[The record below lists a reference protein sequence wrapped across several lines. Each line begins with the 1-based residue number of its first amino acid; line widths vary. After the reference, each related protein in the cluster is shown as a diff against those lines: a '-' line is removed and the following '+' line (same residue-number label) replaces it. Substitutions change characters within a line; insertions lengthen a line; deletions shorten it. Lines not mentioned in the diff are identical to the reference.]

1 MHHHHHHMAS
11 SLRQILDSQKMEWRS
26 NAGGSGGGSGGGT
39 GGGGGGYY
47 YYYYDIDPYKEFGAS
62 VELLSFLPSD
72 FFPSIRDLLDTA
84 SALYREAL
92 ESPEH
97 CSPHHTALRQAILC
111 WGELMNLA
119 TWVGSNLEDLEVD
132 NKFNKEMWAAWEEIR
147 NLPNL
152 NGWQM
157 TAFIASLV
165 DDPSQSANL
174 LAEAK
179 KLNDAQ
185 APKEFV
191 DNKFNKE
198 MWAAWEEIRNLP
210 NLNGWQMT
218 AFIASLVDDPS
229 QSANLLAEAKKL
241 NDAQAPKGSSRELVV
256 SYVNVNMGL
265 KIRQLLWFHI
275 SCLTFG
281 RETVL
286 EYLVSFG
293 VWIRTP
299 PAYRPPNAPILST
312 LPETTVV

>member
-1 MHHHHHHMAS
+1 M
-11 SLRQILDSQKMEWRS
+11 
-26 NAGGSGGGSGGGT
+26 
-39 GGGGGGYY
+39 
-47 YYYYDIDPYKEFGAS
+47 DIDPYKEFGAS

-119 TWVGSNLEDLEVD
+119 TWVGSNLEDPAVD
-132 NKFNKEMWAAWEEIR
+132 AV
-147 NLPNL
+147 PNL
-152 NGWQM
+152 RGDLQ
-157 TAFIASLV
+157 V
-165 DDPSQSANL
+165 
-174 LAEAK
+174 LAQKVA
-179 KLNDAQ
+179 
-185 APKEFV
+185 
-191 DNKFNKE
+191 
-198 MWAAWEEIRNLP
+198 RTLP
-210 NLNGWQMT
+210 L
-218 AFIASLVDDPS
+218 D
-229 QSANLLAEAKKL
+229 
-241 NDAQAPKGSSRELVV
+241 SRELVV

-312 LPETTVV
+312 LPETTVVRRRGRSPRRRTPSPRRRRSQSPRRRRSQSRESQC